1 MIKRSE
7 IPQDPW
13 SGQMAFPGGHAAAED
28 RTLLDTVI
36 RETKE
41 EVGINASAQEF
52 LGCLDNVQPK
62 NVPMIV
68 APFVFLI
75 VGKVDPRISK
85 EAREIV
91 WIPVSFVSDPKN
103 ITTFMFAIR
112 GEELSMPCYKYSGH
126 TIWGMSFRII
136 REIISK
142 MTAHD

>member
-1 MIKRSE
+1 MIRRSE
-7 IPQDPW
+7 SPQDPW

-28 RTLLDTVI
+28 RTLFDTAA
-36 RETKE
+36 RETRE
-41 EVGINASAQEF
+41 EVGIDARAQEF

-75 VGKVDPRISK
+75 MEKVDPKISK

-91 WIPVSFVSDPKN
+91 WVPMSYLSDSKN
-103 ITTFMFAIR
+103 ISTFVFAIN
-112 GEELSMPCYKYSGH
+112 GADLSMPCYKYSDH
-126 TIWGMSFRII
+126 IIWGMSFRLI

-142 MTAHD
+142 TAAHD